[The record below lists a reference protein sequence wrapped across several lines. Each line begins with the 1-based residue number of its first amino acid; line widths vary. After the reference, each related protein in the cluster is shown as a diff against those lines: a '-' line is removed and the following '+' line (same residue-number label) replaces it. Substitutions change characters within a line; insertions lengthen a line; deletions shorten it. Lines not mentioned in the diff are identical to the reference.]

1 MRLTYLTLVII
12 LLGSSCKKKCDKSGE
27 SCNEELRPVIMVHG
41 FLASGDTWA
50 SQAQRFASN
59 SYCSDR
65 IFVFDW
71 NTLNQGGQA
80 TNIAR
85 LDSFVDAVLSY
96 TASSKVDLIGHSA
109 GGGLGYSYCS
119 DATRSAKVAKYVH
132 IGSSSQSKPAG
143 PNGEIPT
150 LCLSSSDDKVTGSS
164 TITGATNINIPN
176 KDHYEVATS
185 KEAFLKIYLFLN
197 DEIPMEADIVEDQQ
211 IKVSGKMLM
220 LGENTPLADAEVSI
234 YELKA
239 ADGTRISSDPQ
250 FKVKTT
256 LDGRFPEVILKK
268 NTYYEFQAK
277 SSDPN
282 DRVVHYF
289 REPFIKSDK
298 NVYLRML
305 PKSGL
310 GAILL
315 GGLPK
320 DDRQSVLAVFT
331 ANQAVIN
338 GRDQLF
344 VDAVELSS
352 AAISPASATNIAFF
366 CYDENQNQ
374 QTDLTEPAVF
384 GFLSS
389 FLSGADVFFPTT
401 PARSIHLQF
410 NGRSM
415 YAPSLKSES
424 DGVMVAVFN

>member
-1 MRLTYLTLVII
+1 MRLTYFTILVI
-12 LLGSSCKKKCDKSGE
+12 LLGSSCKKKCDSPGE
-27 SCNEELRPVIMVHG
+27 SCNEKLRPVIMVHG

-59 SYCSDR
+59 GYCNNR

-71 NTLNQGGQA
+71 NTLSQGGQA
-80 TNIAR
+80 YNIVR

-109 GGGLGYSYCS
+109 GGGLGYNYCS
-119 DATRSAKVAKYVH
+119 DATRAAKIAKYVH
-132 IGSSSQSKPAG
+132 VGSSSQSKPAG

-150 LCLSSSDDKVTGSS
+150 LCLSSPDDKVTGAS
-164 TITGATNINIPN
+164 TVTDAININIAN
-176 KDHYEVATS
+176 KDHYEIATS
-185 KEAFLKIYLFLN
+185 KESFIKIYLFLN
-197 DEIPMEADIVEDQQ
+197 DETPGQDIVADQL

-220 LGENTPLADAEVSI
+220 LGENTPLADAEVSV
-234 YELKA
+234 YELKT
-239 ADGTRISSDPQ
+239 ADGTRVSTDPQ
-250 FKVKTT
+250 FKVKTA
-256 LDGRFPEVILKK
+256 LDGRFPELVLKK

-289 REPFIKSDK
+289 REPFVKSDH

-305 PKSGL
+305 PKTGIAS
-310 GAILL
+310 ILL

-331 ANQAVIN
+331 ANQAVVN

-344 VDAVELSS
+344 VDNVELST

-374 QTDLTEPAVF
+374 QSDLTEPAVF
-384 GFLSS
+384 GLLSS
-389 FLSGADVFFPTT
+389 FLSGVDVFFPTT
-401 PARSIHLQF
+401 PARSIHLRF

-415 YAPSLKSES
+415 YAPSLKSET